1 MWPHGWDFT
10 IHKIAVEFFQ
20 ATQTFVCSDN
30 TAICADSACNLGESI
45 LAARLMVMISS
56 TVRRVEYLSRD
67 HSKAAGVYM
76 LQRTPA
82 WPSVYL
88 NGSTR
93 DHNAKIGAILF
104 LHSPTPVAYCRHG
117 CICAAER
124 AAGRAAAGSPADDG
138 GRAGNRFF

>member
-1 MWPHGWDFT
+1 MT
-10 IHKIAVEFFQ
+10 
-20 ATQTFVCSDN
+20 
-30 TAICADSACNLGESI
+30 
-45 LAARLMVMISS
+45 SS
-56 TVRRVEYLSRD
+56 TVRRVEYLSRY

-76 LQRTPA
+76 LQRTSA

-104 LHSPTPVAYCRHG
+104 LHSPTPVACCRHG
-117 CICAAER
+117 CIWAAER